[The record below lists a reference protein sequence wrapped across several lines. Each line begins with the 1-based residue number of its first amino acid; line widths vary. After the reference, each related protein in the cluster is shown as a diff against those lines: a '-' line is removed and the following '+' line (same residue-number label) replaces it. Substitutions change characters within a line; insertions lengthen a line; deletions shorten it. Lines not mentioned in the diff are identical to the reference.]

1 MFEQFFGL
9 SENPFSLTPDP
20 RFIYPSR
27 THDEALAHL
36 KYWLEHKE
44 GFALITGEV
53 GTGKTTALFR
63 LIDGLERRYEIAFL
77 TNSTLSPVEL
87 LEDVCRK
94 FGIDVDSGVTK
105 PALLQKLENYLR
117 RQVDRQSG
125 TLLIIDEAQNF
136 DHPLLEEVRLLSN
149 IAKPGG
155 PPMLQIALVGQPEL
169 ERKLASP
176 ELRQLKQ
183 RIGVHYRIEPL
194 SPEETL
200 HYVHHRVSVAG
211 GFPRVLFPEDT
222 LRILHDTT
230 HGLPREINQLASQSL
245 LGAYV
250 EDSTTVRPAH
260 IQGAI
265 REMNFRSVLDGA
277 ERPGTVV
284 SAAMAAPPPPRTAPQ
299 PPHAAPQTAAPPPP
313 RAVPPPPAPVV
324 ATPPRP
330 APPPVV
336 PVAPASPVR
345 PSAPPP
351 IEMTPV
357 PPAPPR
363 PVPVAVP
370 LTSRPESPE
379 ATVSRP
385 APAPPHPPGQVPAS
399 DRRRARPVS
408 SFGAVPPLSSPRAE
422 VESAE
427 RVNGWRRVLFGVG
440 ALALLGTIGYLVLL
454 PHPEPVDELAEVEAE
469 QTIPTAPTSVPGVGL
484 GTVPNPRQSAGAS
497 GTALAPGESLAAPA
511 GLSASGSALQDSA
524 RPTTASPSPSA
535 TDGSS
540 EPAPRETAAPPAT
553 PPAAPTRTEA
563 EAIAPATGY
572 RLQVASLVD
581 SMTAVTM
588 GRDLA
593 RRTGLG
599 YEIVRDRKGDVTW
612 FALNMGSFES
622 EAAARATRA
631 ELGERFRVMAEAI
644 IREPRRR

>member
-105 PALLQKLENYLR
+105 PALLQKLEGFLR
-117 RQVDRQSG
+117 RQAERQSG

-169 ERKLASP
+169 ERKLGTP

-194 SPEETL
+194 SHEETL

-211 GFPRVLFPEDT
+211 GFPRVLFPEVT
-222 LRILHDTT
+222 VQVLHERT

-250 EDSTTVRPAH
+250 EDSTTVRPEH
-260 IQGAI
+260 ILGAV
-265 REMNFRSVLDGA
+265 REMNFRSVLDGT
-277 ERPGTVV
+277 ERPVSAV
-284 SAAMAAPPPPRTAPQ
+284 SAAMAAPPPAPRAAPHAPLAATPPAAAPPPAPRATPPAAAPPPAPRATSPATAPPPPHAVPRPALHSVSPPVRPVPPPDATTQ
-299 PPHAAPQTAAPPPP
+299 HPEPGVAATPPGPAQPHAAP
-313 RAVPPPPAPVV
+313 R
-324 ATPPRP
+324 
-330 APPPVV
+330 
-336 PVAPASPVR
+336 
-345 PSAPPP
+345 SARRT
-351 IEMTPV
+351 E
-357 PPAPPR
+357 
-363 PVPVAVP
+363 
-370 LTSRPESPE
+370 
-379 ATVSRP
+379 
-385 APAPPHPPGQVPAS
+385 
-399 DRRRARPVS
+399 DRRAGRTGS
-408 SFGAVPPLSSPRAE
+408 SFGAVPALSAPRPPTELAPKGG
-422 VESAE
+422 A
-427 RVNGWRRVLFGVG
+427 WRRVLFVVG
-440 ALALLGTIGYLVLL
+440 LLALLGIAAFLMLL
-454 PHPEPVDELAEVEAE
+454 PPPAPVDELAQIEAE
-469 QTIPTAPTSVPGVGL
+469 KTIPTASNAAPGSDFGS
-484 GTVPNPRQSAGAS
+484 VPNPRQSAGAS
-497 GTALAPGESLAAPA
+497 GTALLSPADSPAVVVPMPVTTTPGTETAPSPGSSPA
-511 GLSASGSALQDSA
+511 GASSGDATPESGTQSATSPPALQ
-524 RPTTASPSPSA
+524 
-535 TDGSS
+535 
-540 EPAPRETAAPPAT
+540 PAVT
-553 PPAAPTRTEA
+553 PPAPP
-563 EAIAPATGY
+563 PASTSSGY

-581 SMTAVTM
+581 SMTAVSM
-588 GRDLA
+588 GTDLA
-593 RRTGLG
+593 RRTGLS

-612 FALNMGSFES
+612 FALNLGSFES
-622 EAAARATRA
+622 AEAARAART
-631 ELGERFRVMAEAI
+631 ELGERFRILNEAI